1 MILDTKQAIL
11 TRRSVRSFVK
21 RTVPPDMIAEILDSA
36 SKAPSASNGR
46 PWEFVIV
53 KDQKIKERIGY
64 LGARSLYERKKRKLK
79 LAKEKFLLIA
89 DAPVYIVVACDTKKS
104 PIFWVHDGSA
114 ATQNILLAA
123 HSMGLG
129 AVWLGAP
136 VALTKH
142 QNEIKKMLNMPRHVK
157 IASIVAL
164 GYPKKVPQP
173 RASSNMK
180 EKVHFERW

>member
-1 MILDTKQAIL
+1 VDAKQAIF
-11 TRRSVRSFVK
+11 TRRSVRSFKK
-21 RTVPPDMIAEILDSA
+21 RNIPPGLIAEILNSA

-46 PWEFVIV
+46 PWEFIIV

-64 LGARSLYERKKRKLK
+64 LGARSLYERKKRKLGQ
-79 LAKEKFLLIA
+79 AKEKFQMIA
-89 DAPVYIVVACDTKKS
+89 EAPVYIVVACDTKKS

-142 QNEIKKMLNMPRHVK
+142 QNEIKKILNLPRHVK
-157 IASIVAL
+157 LASIVAL
-164 GYPKKVPQP
+164 GYPKVMPQP
-173 RASSNMK
+173 RATNNMK

>member
-1 MILDTKQAIL
+1 MIIS
-11 TRRSVRSFVK
+11 RRSVRSFVK
-21 RTVPPDMIAEILDSA
+21 RTVPPDIIVEILEMA

-46 PWEFVIV
+46 PWEFIIVRDQKV
-53 KDQKIKERIGY
+53 KDRIGY

-79 LAKEKFLLIA
+79 QAKEKFALIA
-89 DAPVYIVVACDTKKS
+89 DAPVYIVIACDTKKS

-123 HSMGLG
+123 HYMGLG

-136 VALTKH
+136 VALPKH
-142 QNEIKKMLNMPRHVK
+142 QNEIKKMLNLPRNVR

-164 GYPKKVPQP
+164 GYPKKMPEP
-173 RASSNMK
+173 RRKIDMK

>member
-1 MILDTKQAIL
+1 MDVKQAIS
-11 TRRSVRSFVK
+11 TRRSVRSFIK
-21 RTVPPDMIAEILDSA
+21 RTVPPDLIAEILNSA

-46 PWEFVIV
+46 PWEFIIVTDQKV
-53 KDQKIKERIGY
+53 KDRIGY

-79 LAKEKFLLIA
+79 LAKEKFALIA
-89 DAPVYIVVACDTKKS
+89 EAPVYIVVACDSKKS

-123 HSMGLG
+123 HSLGLG

-136 VALTKH
+136 VALSQH
-142 QNEIKKMLNMPRHVK
+142 QNEIKKMLNLPRPVK

-164 GYPKKVPQP
+164 GYPKKMPQP
-173 RASSNMK
+173 RAISDMK
-180 EKVHFERW
+180 QKVHFERW

>member
-1 MILDTKQAIL
+1 VDAKQAII
-11 TRRSVRSFVK
+11 TRRSVRSFIK
-21 RTVPPDMIAEILDSA
+21 RNVPPDLIAEILDSA

-46 PWEFVIV
+46 PWEFIIV
-53 KDQKIKERIGY
+53 KDQKVKDRIGY

-79 LAKEKFLLIA
+79 QAKEKFA
-89 DAPVYIVVACDTKKS
+89 MVAEAPVYIVIACDTKKS

-123 HSMGLG
+123 HSLGLG

-142 QNEIKKMLNMPRHVK
+142 QNEIKKLLNLPRYVK

-164 GYPKKVPQP
+164 GYPKKMPGP
-173 RASSNMK
+173 RMVSDMK
-180 EKVHFERW
+180 EMVHFERW

>member
-1 MILDTKQAIL
+1 VDAKQAIV

-21 RTVPPDMIAEILDSA
+21 RSVPPDLIAEILDSA

-46 PWEFVIV
+46 PWEFIII
-53 KDQKIKERIGY
+53 KDQKMKDKIGY

-79 LAKEKFLLIA
+79 LAKEKFAMIA
-89 DAPVYIVVACDTKKS
+89 EAPVYIVIACDTKKS

-114 ATQNILLAA
+114 ATENILLAA
-123 HSMGLG
+123 HSLGLG

-142 QNEIKKMLNMPRHVK
+142 QNEIKKMLNLPRHVK
-157 IASIVAL
+157 LASIVAL
-164 GYPKKVPQP
+164 GYPKNMPKP
-173 RASSNMK
+173 RPATDIK